1 MTEAI
6 RKVRLVAHGKRS
18 LNADNAQCHM
28 LMGIVIY
35 SVKIKPKPE
44 KLEMVNLPK
53 MVGGDIP
60 HAVVGEPVD
69 NLHEMEVA
77 MVLMG
82 ATALVAAMVAA
93 QVVVPTLL

>member
-1 MTEAI
+1 
-6 RKVRLVAHGKRS
+6 
-18 LNADNAQCHM
+18 
-28 LMGIVIY
+28 MGIVIY
-35 SVKIKPKPE
+35 SVKIKPKPG

-53 MVGGDIP
+53 MVGGDNP

-93 QVVVPTLL
+93 QMLRMPCSLCPNPLSLRWTQKNRLA